1 MISLD
6 LNRKKLEKQVI
17 NLNVKLFSSSSK
29 VRKEKID
36 SASASFHIKLMQL
49 SKRFILAS
57 IENVWKLRSKIESI

>member
-6 LNRKKLEKQVI
+6 LDRQKLEKQVI
-17 NLNVKLFSSSSK
+17 NLNVKLFPSSSK

-49 SKRFILAS
+49 SKRYL
-57 IENVWKLRSKIESI
+57 SKYRKCVEVTQ